1 MPSGSPA
8 RDYRRT
14 ERCLELLREE
24 IGAAGAMPQLFDLL
38 TAKGKVILAASRVVP
53 SLAVRW
59 AWVLLPLMEL
69 VSRESRRV
77 PAWELA

>member
-1 MPSGSPA
+1 MPSGFSGTRPSEDRA
-8 RDYRRT
+8 R
-14 ERCLELLREE
+14 LELLRRKSAQP
-24 IGAAGAMPQLFDLL
+24 GDAAAFDLL
-38 TAKGKVILAASRVVP
+38 TAKGKVMLAASRVVP

-59 AWVLLPLMEL
+59 AWFLLPLMEL